1 MEDLIPGLTD
11 DVAHEC
17 LARVPFNAF
26 PTLFSVCK
34 LWQQELRDPT
44 FHRFRKSTGIAQ
56 PVVVVV
62 QSVPDIAVSARP
74 GPVVYRL
81 VIFEPATG
89 VWSSLPP
96 CPDLPFGLP
105 LFCRLA
111 AVGTELVVVGGWE
124 PRNWATTDKVQVYD
138 FLTGEWRRGSPL
150 PDPLRSFFA
159 CAAMH
164 DSDKGCRVVYVAG
177 GHDENKNALRSA
189 FAYDV
194 TGNSWKALPDMAR
207 ERDECCAVIL
217 RGKFLVLG
225 GYSTEA
231 QGMFS
236 RSAEAFDATAG
247 SWDPVEEAAMEK
259 EAWPVTCLAGEDGR
273 MYQCTGRE
281 VMVQLEGGVWAT
293 VAELPGELRL
303 SLNAVAWE
311 GKLMVMGLGRSG
323 GSLVANILDIKA
335 TTTMTTP
342 AAASW
347 RKVEVPL
354 EYQGR
359 PLGACCLVI

>member
-1 MEDLIPGLTD
+1 MKDLIPGLTD
-11 DVAHEC
+11 DVAREC
-17 LARVPFNAF
+17 LARDPFHAF

-34 LWQQELRDPT
+34 LWQQELRDQT

-62 QSVPDIAVSARP
+62 QTVPDIAESAKPR
-74 GPVVYRL
+74 PVVYRL

-96 CPDLPFGLP
+96 SPDLPFGLP

-124 PRNWATTDKVQVYD
+124 PRNWATIDKVNVYD

-150 PDPLRSFFA
+150 PHPLRSSFA
-159 CAAMH
+159 GAAMH
-164 DSDKGCRVVYVAG
+164 DSDKDCRAVYVAG
-177 GHDENKNALRSA
+177 GHDESKNALRSA
-189 FAYDV
+189 LAYDV
-194 TGNSWKALPDMAR
+194 ASDPWKPLPDMAR
-207 ERDECCAVIL
+207 ERDECSAVIL

-225 GYSTEA
+225 EYPTEA

-247 SWDPVEEAAMEK
+247 SWGRVEEAALE
-259 EAWPVTCLAGEDGR
+259 EA
-273 MYQCTGRE
+273 
-281 VMVQLEGGVWAT
+281 LEGGVWAP
-293 VAELPGELRL
+293 VAKLPSEMRL
-303 SLNAVAWE
+303 ALNVVTWE

-323 GSLVANILDIKA
+323 LLANILDIKA

-342 AAASW
+342 ASASW
-347 RKVEVPL
+347 RKVEVPP
-354 EYQGR
+354 EYRGR
-359 PLGACCLVI
+359 FLGACCLVI